1 MVVLVSKKKNG
12 CDDESDRILFKW
24 DSWDGRGIFCD
35 INVHL
40 WDKFERNFGR
50 VFGKW
55 KLLAQQEMFLYS
67 LRKNY
72 QISHATTKNVFTMF
86 CMFNIAFLCKC
97 NGWLIYIWYLGFYN
111 LPHCIALVANIG
123 RPWRKLINRISKW
136 KELKL
141 NFATVIA
148 HWGLLLLYNE
158 ANNFK
163 WNDYSYVSGEFARRS
178 DFKFWDLEVFFVLT
192 PGFNSLKLLNLLRS

>member
-1 MVVLVSKKKNG
+1 MVCLIGFGGQVGVLFKWAASAEDKLWVLCVRGGGSVDTILVRDNIFSGSINILKKNG

-50 VFGKW
+50 VLGKW
-55 KLLAQQEMFLYS
+55 KLLSQQEMFLYS

-86 CMFNIAFLCKC
+86 CMFNIAFLCKY
-97 NGWLIYIWYLGFYN
+97 NGWLIYDILDFIIC
-111 LPHCIALVANIG
+111 LIALHWLQILDGLGGN
-123 RPWRKLINRISKW
+123 WS
-136 KELKL
+136 
-141 NFATVIA
+141 IA
-148 HWGLLLLYNE
+148 FRNE
-158 ANNFK
+158 K
-163 WNDYSYVSGEFARRS
+163 SWN
-178 DFKFWDLEVFFVLT
+178 WILQQ
-192 PGFNSLKLLNLLRS
+192 